1 MNIKENVGR
10 YAASFVEDGMVVGL
24 GTGSTAYYFID
35 EVGRRFK
42 NGELPNI
49 VTVSTS
55 DQSSQQAREIGL
67 PLKELDEINQ
77 IDLLVDGADEAT
89 REFAG
94 IKGGGGALLHEK
106 ITATHANEIIWIMDE
121 SKLVDQ
127 LGKFPL
133 PVEVVKFGSWKLFD
147 SFERAGM
154 QPTFRKKDE
163 DSLFETDSGNYIID
177 LNLETIPNPPQTAL
191 ELKNRVGV
199 VDHGIFLNFANII
212 LVGKADGSITKLER
226 KLSQRTEN

>member
-1 MNIKENVGR
+1 MNMKENVGR
-10 YAASFVEDGMVVGL
+10 YAASYVEDGMVVGL

-35 EVGRRFK
+35 EVGQRFK
-42 NGELPNI
+42 KGELPNI

-55 DQSSQQAREIGL
+55 DQSSQQARELGL

-89 REFAG
+89 RQFAG

-106 ITATHANEIIWIMDE
+106 ITAVHANEIIWIMDE

-147 SFERAGM
+147 TFERAGM
-154 QPTFRKKDE
+154 HPTFRKKDE

-177 LNLETIPNPPQTAL
+177 LHLDVIPQPQQTAF
-191 ELKNRVGV
+191 ELKNMVGV
-199 VDHGIFLNFANII
+199 VEHGLFLNFANII
-212 LVGKADGSITKLER
+212 LVCKSDGTITKLER
-226 KLSQRTEN
+226 KLTPRTE